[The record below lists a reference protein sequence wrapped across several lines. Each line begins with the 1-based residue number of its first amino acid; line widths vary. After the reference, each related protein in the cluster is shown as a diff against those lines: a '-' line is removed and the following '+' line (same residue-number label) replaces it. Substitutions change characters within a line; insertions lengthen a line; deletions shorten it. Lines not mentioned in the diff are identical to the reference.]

1 MGILKKLAGQTAIYG
16 ISSVLG
22 RVLNL
27 ALTPLYTNIFA
38 DAQYGVVIYL
48 YNWIA
53 LINVVLIFGM
63 ETTFFR
69 YSQDNEDYQSV
80 YNQAFLWVLF
90 TSGSFFLLT
99 GVFFKGIAGLAGYE
113 DQSLLVLLTLAIIFL
128 DTLAAMPQARLR
140 FEEKVTWFATINLF
154 NIVLSIALNM
164 IFILVL
170 KKGILFI
177 FIANLI
183 TSAIRLAM
191 SLWKNLPTTFRP
203 DREQMKDMVKY
214 GYYIMVAGLAGMM
227 TQTVD
232 RILIPMLWVD
242 GTLFN
247 GIPRTGEQ
255 INGLYGANYKVAM
268 LIALATQAFRYAV
281 EPFFF
286 KEAGKKDS
294 PETFARVFHYF
305 ALASL
310 TGFLILASFAKEI
323 VSFNLF
329 GLLNF
334 TFVGKGYWEALGV
347 VPILL
352 LAYVFNGAYMNLSIW
367 FKITKQVRYAIFFT
381 GTGAVIT
388 LIINYL
394 TIPVYG
400 YMGSA
405 WATLICFS
413 LMCVL
418 VYIVGQKYYPIPY
431 RIGRI
436 SLFAALFII
445 AYLINRQI
453 GPTDGY
459 LPAFFL
465 KTVVCFSALGIV
477 YLIEKYKPV
486 SWHG

>member
-1 MGILKKLAGQTAIYG
+1 MGVLKKLAGQTAIYG

-27 ALTPLYTNIFA
+27 ALTPLYTNVFANGEYGIF
-38 DAQYGVVIYL
+38 IYL
-48 YNWIA
+48 YSWIA
-53 LINVVLIFGM
+53 LVNVVLIFGM

-69 YSQDNEDYQSV
+69 YAQDNENYKSV
-80 YNQAFLWVLF
+80 YTQAFLWVLF
-90 TSGSFFLLT
+90 ISSSFFLLT
-99 GVFFKGIAGLAGYE
+99 GLFYKGIAEMAGYE
-113 DQSLLVLLTLAIIFL
+113 DQPLLILLTLAIIFL
-128 DTLAAMPQARLR
+128 DTIAALPQARLR
-140 FEEKVTWFATINLF
+140 YEEKVTWFAVINLS
-154 NIVLSIALNM
+154 NILLSIALNLL
-164 IFILVL
+164 FVLVL
-170 KKGILFI
+170 KKGILFV

-183 TSAIRLAM
+183 TSSLRLGM
-191 SLWKNLPTTFRP
+191 SLWKNFPDSFRP
-203 DREQMKDMVKY
+203 DREQMKEMVKY
-214 GYYIMVAGLAGMM
+214 GYYIMIAGLAGMM
-227 TQTVD
+227 TQTID
-232 RILIPMLWVD
+232 RILIPMFWVD

-255 INGLYGANYKVAM
+255 LNGLYGANYKVAM

-286 KEAGKKDS
+286 KESSKEDS

-310 TGFLILASFAKEI
+310 AGFLFLASYAKEI
-323 VSFNLF
+323 VSFDLF
-329 GLLNF
+329 GLVNF
-334 TFVGKGYWEALGV
+334 TFVGKNYWEALGV

-381 GTGAVIT
+381 GAGALIT
-388 LIINYL
+388 VVINYF

-405 WATLICFS
+405 WATLICFA
-413 LMCVL
+413 LMCIM
-418 VYIVGQKYYPIPY
+418 VYVVGQKYYPVPY

-436 SLFAALFII
+436 GLFTALFVVG
-445 AYLINRQI
+445 YLINQQI

-459 LPAFFL
+459 APAFFMKL
-465 KTVVCFSALGIV
+465 IVCMSVLGIV
-477 YLIEKYKPV
+477 YLVEKYKPV
-486 SWHG
+486 RWHK